1 MEDNVNSINNIF
13 GLICDTSSESI
24 ISIDSLLT
32 SLNHICSYESFLQYK
47 THLLH
52 TMNDIKDSL
61 QYINDLS
68 YRQIHHTQ
76 SEPSCDNTPKT
87 QLEFTSKSLGLKYNY
102 DEYLSKMFP
111 VNNQS
116 PNLPVDTS
124 GLAYNY
130 ELLPK
135 ATSSVQRNYEYV
147 PKEKQISQ
155 REREHSVVNNDNNSN
170 NNNNVNNKQYQQASA
185 PSQMP
190 STSVTGGVNHNNS
203 NNENNNNNEQDKE
216 NTSTPQ
222 QQQQQQSPNIVQ
234 DLPPTPKQQR
244 PNTVIIKQNIINPK
258 KKKVARVTDLVTKIN
273 SDQELYDLTVQL
285 FGENIL
291 DKLMSLTTEEIF
303 IENVEKTVEEIE
315 RLRSN
320 DTESSNINNNN
331 NPKLSSQRIP
341 IKHSLRNQLLNPSHT
356 PKEDNTNINVY
367 QELPDTKPSQDEE
380 ATRAYADELLAKSGL
395 LERFPK
401 TPQSAVSKS
410 VKGKEKK
417 KQVITGYKNSGEM
430 YYHPKIFMNY
440 MSQYGQYFD
449 SSLQNGGSSKLPP
462 YDKRKNRKVVSP
474 VRKYIYSASNK
485 ENNA

>member
-13 GLICDTSSESI
+13 GLISDTTSESV

-32 SLNHICSYESFLQYK
+32 SLNHIHSYESFLQYK

-76 SEPSCDNTPKT
+76 TNPYDSTTKT

-124 GLAYNY
+124 SLAYNY
-130 ELLPK
+130 DLPK
-135 ATSSVQRNYEYV
+135 ATSNVQMNYEYV
-147 PKEKQISQ
+147 PKEKQTSQ
-155 REREHSVVNNDNNSN
+155 REHKHEHVVHSNNNDNNSN
-170 NNNNVNNKQYQQASA
+170 NNVNKQHQQAST

-190 STSVTGGVNHNNS
+190 STSNTSNTNYNNI
-203 NNENNNNNEQDKE
+203 NNNDNEHD
-216 NTSTPQ
+216 T
-222 QQQQQQSPNIVQ
+222 QQQQQSPNTVQ
-234 DLPPTPKQQR
+234 DLPLTPKPLH
-244 PNTVIIKQNIINPK
+244 PNAVVIKQNIINPK
-258 KKKVARVTDLVTKIN
+258 KQKVARVTDLVTKIN

-291 DKLMSLTTEEIF
+291 DKLMSPNTEDIF
-303 IENVEKTVEEIE
+303 VENVEKTVEEIE

-320 DTESSNINNNN
+320 DTESSNNNTT
-331 NPKLSSQRIP
+331 KLSSQRIP
-341 IKHSLRNQLLNPSHT
+341 IKHSLRNQLSNPSSHT
-356 PKEDNTNINVY
+356 PKDDNNNQY
-367 QELPDTKPSQDEE
+367 QEFPDTKPSQDEE

-395 LERFPK
+395 LEKFPK
-401 TPQSAVSKS
+401 TPQCVVNKN
-410 VKGKEKK
+410 VMNKEKK
-417 KQVITGYKNSGEM
+417 KQVNSGNSYKSKGDM

-449 SSLQNGGSSKLPP
+449 SSLQNGGNSKLPP

-474 VRKYIYSASNK
+474 LRKYIYSASSK
-485 ENNA
+485 DNA

>member
-32 SLNHICSYESFLQYK
+32 SLNHIHSYESFLQYK

-76 SEPSCDNTPKT
+76 NEPSCDNTPKT

-111 VNNQS
+111 INNQS
-116 PNLPVDTS
+116 PNLTVDTS

-130 ELLPK
+130 ELPK

-147 PKEKQISQ
+147 PKDKQISQ
-155 REREHSVVNNDNNSN
+155 REQEHEHERVINN
-170 NNNNVNNKQYQQASA
+170 NNNNVVSNNNTSNNKQYQETSV
-185 PSQMP
+185 PSQIP
-190 STSVTGGVNHNNS
+190 SVSVAGGVNHNN
-203 NNENNNNNEQDKE
+203 NNNNNKNNEQDKE
-216 NTSTPQ
+216 NTPQ
-222 QQQQQQSPNIVQ
+222 QQQQQQPSPNIVQ

-244 PNTVIIKQNIINPK
+244 PNAVVIKQNIINPK

-291 DKLMSLTTEEIF
+291 DKLMSPTTEDIF

-331 NPKLSSQRIP
+331 NTKLSSQRIP

-356 PKEDNTNINVY
+356 PKEENNIY

-401 TPQSAVSKS
+401 TPQSAVNKS

-417 KQVITGYKNSGEM
+417 KQVITGYKSSGEM

-449 SSLQNGGSSKLPP
+449 SSLQHGGNSKLPP

-485 ENNA
+485 DNNA

>member
-32 SLNHICSYESFLQYK
+32 SLNHIWSYESFLQYK

-203 NNENNNNNEQDKE
+203 NSNENNHHNEQDKE

-222 QQQQQQSPNIVQ
+222 QQQQQPSPNIVQ

-291 DKLMSLTTEEIF
+291 DKLMSPTTEEIF

-331 NPKLSSQRIP
+331 KLSSQRIP

-401 TPQSAVSKS
+401 TQQSAVSKS